1 MGASGTGGT
10 VVMLLASKEYGEKK
24 KRFKGMQDDYRLR
37 PNVCNI
43 EEKKNHHLY
52 LPREEF
58 TGINWVHVALQSCL
72 SEILKERILKT

>member
-37 PNVCNI
+37 PNVWCKYRR
-43 EEKKNHHLY
+43 KKKSS
-52 LPREEF
+52 F
-58 TGINWVHVALQSCL
+58 
-72 SEILKERILKT
+72 ILTQRRIYRNQLGTRCTAKLLV